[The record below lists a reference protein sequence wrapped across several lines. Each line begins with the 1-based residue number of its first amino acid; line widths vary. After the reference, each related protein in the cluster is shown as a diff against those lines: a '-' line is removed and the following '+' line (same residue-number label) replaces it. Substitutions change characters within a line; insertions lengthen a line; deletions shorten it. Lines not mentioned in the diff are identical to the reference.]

1 MTGLDWR
8 KAPIGLREALSF
20 TRSRVVELDRLLR
33 AAEGVEGCVLLSTC
47 NRTELYLSC
56 ASGAEPEPGALL
68 CAAAGQP
75 YAPFAGAFVTRTG
88 EEAARHLME
97 VAGGLR
103 SQIWGE
109 DQILTQVKGAAAAA
123 REAGTA
129 DGVLEI
135 LFRNAAAAG
144 KEIKTKVPL
153 TGVPRSAA
161 QSAVE
166 RLARD
171 AGGLEG
177 KRALV
182 IGNGEM
188 GRLSAAL
195 LHRLGCAVTVT
206 LRTYRHGETVVPA
219 GCAVAPYEER
229 YAAMKGADVLL
240 SATTSPHYTIS
251 AR

>member
-1 MTGLDWR
+1 M
-8 KAPIGLREALSF
+8 
-20 TRSRVVELDRLLR
+20 
-33 AAEGVEGCVLLSTC
+33 
-47 NRTELYLSC
+47 
-56 ASGAEPEPGALL
+56 
-68 CAAAGQP
+68 
-75 YAPFAGAFVTRTG
+75 
-88 EEAARHLME
+88 
-97 VAGGLR
+97 
-103 SQIWGE
+103 
-109 DQILTQVKGAAAAA
+109 
-123 REAGTA
+123 
-129 DGVLEI
+129 
-135 LFRNAAAAG
+135 
-144 KEIKTKVPL
+144 
-153 TGVPRSAA
+153 
-161 QSAVE
+161 E

-229 YAAMKGADVLL
+229 YAAMKGVDLLL

-251 AR
+251 ARELAAVEDHPACWPTWLSPGTSSPPWGSCPA